1 MEPLPAEDEPL
12 PVDVEPL
19 PAEDEPLPV
28 DVEPLPF
35 EDEPLPVAG
44 GSSLSSAPP
53 TLLSLPEPP
62 MLPIGTSLRVRVMYA
77 FFGS

>member
-1 MEPLPAEDEPL
+1 MPVEVEPL
-12 PVDVEPL
+12 PVEVEPL
-19 PAEDEPLPV
+19 PVEVEPLPV
-28 DVEPLPF
+28 EVEPLPV
-35 EDEPLPVAG
+35 EVEPLPDTG

-62 MLPIGTSLRVRVMYA
+62 MLPIGTSLRVSVMYA